1 MRTEPGS
8 APDDGTPRGEP
19 TDDHDHDH
27 GRMSQAVIRPIHAG
41 PDPAGE
47 DGTG

>member
-1 MRTEPGS
+1 MRADRS
-8 APDDGTPRGEP
+8 SVPDVTPRGEF
-19 TDDHDHDH
+19 TDDH

-47 DGTG
+47 DGAG